1 MRCAMWLRSVARRC
15 NGMDCGRFLLASEQS
30 PEWKEYHKG
39 WPKAPPYGAPNA
51 PPFRGWPQAPP
62 YGMPA
67 EWQSPDWSRTHV
79 GWPPAPP
86 MHVWNGKCETVIK
99 DQQVVYVQSSTM
111 KVRVRVVCVCER
123 ETSEKYPSPCGY
135 LCLLC

>member
-1 MRCAMWLRSVARRC
+1 MAEISRWVEW
-15 NGMDCGRFLLASEQS
+15 NDIWFFLLQA
-30 PEWKEYHKG
+30 PEWREYHQG

-67 EWQSPDWSRTHV
+67 EWQAPDWSRTHV

-99 DQQVVYVQSSTM
+99 DQQVVYVQSSDM
-111 KVRVRVVCVCER
+111 KVVRVC
-123 ETSEKYPSPCGY
+123 
-135 LCLLC
+135 